1 MQRLKDRYPDSRSF
15 HVLVN
20 QEAEV
25 LLLLDNR
32 HVKHEKDN
40 LAYLSGILD
49 KTNKVD
55 LDERDVV
62 SHVYEVYP
70 YLYSEDIEKNGCG
83 VLKDVDA
90 ILVPGGF
97 GFVFIIGAVGIG
109 IDAE

>member
-1 MQRLKDRYPDSRSF
+1 MQRLKDCYPDSRSF

-40 LAYLSGILD
+40 LAYLSGMLD

-55 LDERDVV
+55 LD
-62 SHVYEVYP
+62 
-70 YLYSEDIEKNGCG
+70 
-83 VLKDVDA
+83 
-90 ILVPGGF
+90 
-97 GFVFIIGAVGIG
+97 
-109 IDAE
+109 

>member
-40 LAYLSGILD
+40 LAYLSGMLD

-70 YLYSEDIEKNGCG
+70 YLYSEDIEKIEEFDTHFTVSVFPNTF
-83 VLKDVDA
+83 
-90 ILVPGGF
+90 IHF
-97 GFVFIIGAVGIG
+97 GQFNIYKG
-109 IDAE
+109 

>member
-40 LAYLSGILD
+40 LAYLSGMLD

-70 YLYSEDIEKNGCG
+70 YLYSEDIEKIEEFHTHFTVSVFPNTLIHFGQFNIY
-83 VLKDVDA
+83 KD
-90 ILVPGGF
+90 
-97 GFVFIIGAVGIG
+97 
-109 IDAE
+109 

>member
-15 HVLVN
+15 YVLVN

-40 LAYLSGILD
+40 LAYLSGMLD

-70 YLYSEDIEKNGCG
+70 YLYSEDIEKIEEFDTHFTVSVFPNT
-83 VLKDVDA
+83 L
-90 ILVPGGF
+90 IHF
-97 GFVFIIGAVGIG
+97 GQFNIYKG
-109 IDAE
+109 